1 MPHTGTETI
10 LVVDDEVTIRSIAQR
25 MLARYGYRVLLAHS
39 GEAALHLVGLSEL
52 VIDLALIDI
61 IMPEMNGIE
70 LAERIGHVR
79 PNLPIL
85 FFSAYSDREELR
97 PILARKLP
105 YISKPFTSVKLTKRI
120 REMLDGSN
128 ADAASEQG

>member
-1 MPHTGTETI
+1 MAI
-10 LVVDDEVTIRSIAQR
+10 LVVDDSPDDRLLLKSILTSA
-25 MLARYGYRVLLAHS
+25 GYTDVLLAES
-39 GEAALHLVGLSEL
+39 AAAAFRYLGLDGQPPSVHHVDLVLM
-52 VIDLALIDI
+52 DI

-70 LAERIGHVR
+70 LAERIGQIR

-97 PILARKLP
+97 PVLARKLP
-105 YISKPFTSVKLTKRI
+105 YISKPFTSLKLTKRI

-128 ADAASEQG
+128 ADAASE